1 MKWHSFE
8 DLIPGKI
15 SLGSNISNGII
26 TLELPNEKTV
36 CKGSFT
42 ISNNSAGTWSIACPD
57 NDNRSYQHKKNLN
70 ASGIIDKNNNNQL
83 VGTGKDYVGRKVEF
97 ITNKIN

>member
-1 MKWHSFE
+1 MLVALYGVGHKC
-8 DLIPGKI
+8 GI
-15 SLGSNISNGII
+15 SD
-26 TLELPNEKTV
+26 
-36 CKGSFT
+36 
-42 ISNNSAGTWSIACPD
+42 PD